1 MIKSLTCFRKLR
13 KMAKEGKYT
22 VEKIT
27 YLKQWTDHLFS
38 FKTTRDSGF
47 KFIPGQFARLGVKKE
62 DDTFVWRP
70 YSIVSADYDEELE
83 FYSIIVPDGEFTQ
96 RLKNLKIGN
105 DIYIDKTNYGLLTTD
120 RFENGKDLWFLS
132 TGTGLAPF
140 ISIMYEFGIWEQY
153 EKIILVHGVREVEE
167 LTYQNE
173 INSFFTHE
181 YYGELVKDK
190 LIYVKVVSRETT
202 GGDLY
207 GRITTLIE
215 NGELEKHVNIPLT
228 IENSRIMIC
237 GNPQMVDD
245 TRKILSAKGLTISKR
260 ANPGNMAVENLW

>member
-1 MIKSLTCFRKLR
+1 MT
-13 KMAKEGKYT
+13 KENKYT
-22 VEKIT
+22 IEKIT

-38 FKTTRDSGF
+38 FRITRNEAF
-47 KFIPGQFARLGVKKE
+47 KFIPGQFARLGVKK
-62 DDTFVWRP
+62 DDDSIVWRP

-83 FYSIIVPDGEFTQ
+83 FYSIVVPDGEFTQ
-96 RLKNLKIGN
+96 RLKDLKVN
-105 DIYIDKTNYGLLTTD
+105 DDIYIDKTNYGLLTTD

-140 ISIMYEFGIWEQY
+140 ISIMYDFAVWEQY
-153 EKIILVHGVREVEE
+153 DKIILVHCAREANE
-167 LTYQNE
+167 LTYQDT

-190 LIYVKVVSRETT
+190 LLYVKVLTREAQ
-202 GGDLY
+202 GADLY

-215 NGELEKHVNIPLT
+215 NGDLEKFVQLPLT
-228 IENSRIMIC
+228 VESSRVMIC

-245 TRKILSAKGLTISKR
+245 TRRLLASRGLTISKR
-260 ANPGNMAVENLW
+260 GNPGNMAVENLW

>member
-1 MIKSLTCFRKLR
+1 MIK
-13 KMAKEGKYT
+13 ENKYT
-22 VEKIT
+22 LEKIT
-27 YLKQWTDHLFS
+27 YVKQWTDHLFS
-38 FKTTRDSGF
+38 FRITRDAGF

-96 RLKNLKIGN
+96 RIKDIKIDD

-140 ISIMYEFGIWEQY
+140 ISILYDFSIWEQY
-153 EKIILVHGVREVEE
+153 DKVILVHCAREAEE
-167 LTYQNE
+167 LTYQE
-173 INSFFTHE
+173 TINSFFNHE

-190 LIYVKVVSRETT
+190 LVYVKILTRDTKD
-202 GGDLY
+202 GDLY

-215 NGELEKHVNIPLT
+215 NGELEKYVNVPLT
-228 IENSRIMIC
+228 ISDSRIMIC

-245 TRKILSAKGLTISKR
+245 TRKLLATKGLTISKR
-260 ANPGNMAVENLW
+260 ANPGNMAVENYW

>member
-1 MIKSLTCFRKLR
+1 MS
-13 KMAKEGKYT
+13 KENKYT
-22 VEKIT
+22 IEKIT

-38 FKTTRDSGF
+38 FKITRNEAF

-62 DDTFVWRP
+62 DDSIVWRP

-83 FYSIIVPDGEFTQ
+83 FYSIVVPDGEFTQ
-96 RLKNLKIGN
+96 RLKNLKIN
-105 DIYIDKTNYGLLTTD
+105 DDIYIDKTNYGLLTTD

-140 ISIMYEFGIWEQY
+140 ISILYDFTIWEQY
-153 EKIILVHGVREVEE
+153 DKVILVHGVRTAEE
-167 LTYQNE
+167 LAYQDT
-173 INSFFTHE
+173 INSFYTHE

-190 LIYVKVVSRETT
+190 LIYVKVVTRENS

-207 GRITTLIE
+207 GRITELIK
-215 NGELEKHVNIPLT
+215 NGELEKFVNIPIT

-237 GNPQMVDD
+237 GNPEMVSD
-245 TRKILSAKGLTISKR
+245 TRHMLTEKGLTVSKR
-260 ANPGNMAVENLW
+260 GNPGNMAVENYW